1 MGFQLEDGYRRPGVS
16 PDRQV
21 DAQVTQAAWAGP
33 NLAGGE
39 LQAPWVLGAVCRL
52 GRVGPPS
59 TQSMSINP

>member
-1 MGFQLEDGYRRPGVS
+1 MS